1 MSNKKK
7 EDGLLDCSKRCI
19 ELNYSCHIK
28 DCKHWIDFSK
38 DHNCTLVAVY
48 NHGPMTL
55 RQVAERIQLSFAR
68 VKQIETKAFQKI
80 KKRLESFDSYF

>member
-28 DCKHWIDFSK
+28 DCKHWINFSK